1 MAVYMRGLSASV
13 FAMANEDFKK
23 RLDQVEALYNELV
36 ALREGAK
43 EGVERGTE
51 ELVLTELRL
60 DNAWRELY
68 EFMDLPLSRD
78 GETTNSPE

>member
-1 MAVYMRGLSASV
+1 MADD
-13 FAMANEDFKK
+13 EFKT
-23 RLDQVEALYNELV
+23 RLDRVEALYHEVV

-43 EGVERGTE
+43 GVEPGKE
-51 ELVLTELRL
+51 ALVLAELRL

-78 GETTNSPE
+78 VGATDSPG

>member
-1 MAVYMRGLSASV
+1 MADD
-13 FAMANEDFKK
+13 EFKK
-23 RLDQVEALYNELV
+23 RLDLVEALYREVV

-43 EGVERGTE
+43 DGVASGKE

-68 EFMDLPLSRD
+68 EFMDLPLSRNEGAAKGRPD
-78 GETTNSPE
+78 